1 MKLPLFPLQVVVVCV
16 WAVVLPGCGGP
27 SVAVVPVQGKVTLSG
42 PPVTP
47 GQVSFLPAEG
57 EAKAGNMSAGQIG
70 SDGTYTIYTAGKAG
84 APPGKYKVTVTPTM
98 VPMEG
103 ASKKPS
109 LPFDQKYGDPRKTP
123 LTVDVVA
130 SPAPGAYDL
139 KLTK

>member
-1 MKLPLFPLQVVVVCV
+1 MKVSLFPLQVGVVVCV
-16 WAVVLPGCGGP
+16 SAVALPGCGP
-27 SVAVVPVQGKVTLSG
+27 HVAVVPVQGKVTLNG
-42 PPVTP
+42 QPVTS
-47 GQVSFLPAEG
+47 GQVSYLAADKES
-57 EAKAGNMSAGQIG
+57 KAGPATGPIE
-70 SDGTYTIYTAGKAG
+70 SDGSYTIHTAGKEG

-103 ASKKPS
+103 ATKKPS

-123 LTVDVVA
+123 LTVEVVA